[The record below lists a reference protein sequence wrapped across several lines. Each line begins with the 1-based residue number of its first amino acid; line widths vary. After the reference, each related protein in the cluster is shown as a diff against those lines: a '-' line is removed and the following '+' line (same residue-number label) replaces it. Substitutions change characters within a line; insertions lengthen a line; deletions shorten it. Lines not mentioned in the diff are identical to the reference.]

1 MIVKEKMKSQSR
13 GLQDSDVVKAVGAI
27 TVETKLVEH
36 HRHCLGLGC
45 KTKQHAHD
53 LLGEDRVKV
62 MRSRISEANPFSSSR
77 QKVTDFTV
85 TPKGSPFHGM
95 DEDQLER
102 FTKRQWANFQRNFH
116 DKI

>member
-13 GLQDSDVVKAVGAI
+13 GLEDSDVVKAVGAI

-36 HRHCLGLGC
+36 HRHCLGMDS

-62 MRSRISEANPFSSSR
+62 MRSRISESDPFSSSR
-77 QKVTDFTV
+77 QKVTNFTV
-85 TPKGSPFHGM
+85 TPKGSPFKGM
-95 DEDQLER
+95 DAEQLKR
-102 FTKRQWANFQRNFH
+102 FTDRQWANFQRNFC